1 MSFNFSISGQL
12 TSPLEATLLTLPT
25 PLSPQSSVGTNS
37 PQLSTGIQ
45 GLLSQPPPNRLE
57 GAQAQ
62 PLSLEQE
69 IMQFEKKYEDLVNC
83 VLNAFRKAGVSI
95 RRVLNCLR
103 QLPVS
108 LKQQCGKFLQ
118 SQAARLCQASSID
131 ELIITKS
138 VSQVGKKVRI

>member
-1 MSFNFSISGQL
+1 MLGQL
-12 TSPLEATLLTLPT
+12 TSPLEATPLTLPT
-25 PLSPQSSVGTNS
+25 PFSPQSSVGANS

-45 GLLSQPPPNRLE
+45 GLPSQPPPNRLE
-57 GAQAQ
+57 SAPAQ

-83 VLNAFRKAGVSI
+83 VLNAFTKGGVSI

-108 LKQQCGKFLQ
+108 LKLQCGEFLQ
-118 SQAARLCQASSID
+118 SQAARL
-131 ELIITKS
+131 
-138 VSQVGKKVRI
+138 